1 MEGLGCDSVS
11 ASAVDPVCHCAAHRH
26 CTQSGLPTMR
36 KTQTPLL
43 LLAAALL
50 HSFAAVAAEET
61 IPIAINTARVWLT
74 QMEDLAAN
82 VAASTATAG
91 MPPAETN
98 FTINRA
104 HRYRGILLVVL
115 MSLCGC

>member
-1 MEGLGCDSVS
+1 
-11 ASAVDPVCHCAAHRH
+11 
-26 CTQSGLPTMR
+26 MR

-82 VAASTATAG
+82 VAAATATAG

-104 HRYRGILLVVL
+104 HRYWGILLVVL